1 MSKKIVKVGSRE
13 SALAMWQT
21 EFVIQRLEEK
31 TNDYIF
37 EIVPIKTK
45 GDKILD
51 VALAKVG
58 DKGLF
63 TKELE
68 QAMLDGEIDL
78 AVHSMKDM
86 PTVIVEGLTIAAILK
101 RHDPH
106 DVMVAIPEITSF
118 DALPEGAKVG
128 TSSLRRRAQ
137 LLHIRPDL
145 DIHEI
150 RGNLNTRMRK
160 MADEHFDALILAA
173 AGVERLGWSD
183 KITEKLSY
191 DICLPAVSQ
200 GAIGV
205 ECRADDAE
213 ILALTA
219 LIHDEATAVCVKAER
234 ALLKALE
241 GGCQVPIGALA
252 EIQGEQ
258 LYLRGIVG
266 SLNGTILLKDQETGS
281 IETPE
286 QIGITLAQRFLD
298 NGAQQILDS
307 IRQELAQ

>member
-31 TNDYIF
+31 TNDYLF

-68 QAMLDGEIDL
+68 QAMLDGDIDL

-86 PTVIVEGLTIAAILK
+86 PTVIVDGLTIAAVLD

-106 DVMVAIPEITSF
+106 DVRVAVPDIPSF
-118 DALPEGAKVG
+118 DALPQGAKVG

-137 LLHIRPDL
+137 LLHVRPDL
-145 DIHEI
+145 DIHDI

-183 KITEKLSY
+183 KITENSPTMFACPQSAKELS
-191 DICLPAVSQ
+191 VSS
-200 GAIGV
+200 
-205 ECRADDAE
+205 AE
-213 ILALTA
+213 
-219 LIHDEATAVCVKAER
+219 
-234 ALLKALE
+234 
-241 GGCQVPIGALA
+241 Q
-252 EIQGEQ
+252 
-258 LYLRGIVG
+258 
-266 SLNGTILLKDQETGS
+266 TIKRYW
-281 IETPE
+281 P
-286 QIGITLAQRFLD
+286 
-298 NGAQQILDS
+298 
-307 IRQELAQ
+307 

>member
-1 MSKKIVKVGSRE
+1 MSKKTVKVGSRE

-21 EFVIQRLEEK
+21 EFVIKSLEEK

-86 PTVIVEGLTIAAILK
+86 PTVIVDGLTIAAVLE

-106 DVMVAIPEITSF
+106 DVMVAIPQITSF
-118 DALPEGAKVG
+118 ETLPRGAKVG

-137 LLHIRPDL
+137 LLHLRPDL
-145 DIHEI
+145 DIHDI

-191 DICLPAVSQ
+191 DVCLPAVSQ

-219 LIHDEATAVCVKAER
+219 LVHDEATAVCAKAER
-234 ALLKALE
+234 ALLKSLE

-252 EIQGEQ
+252 EIQGEK
-258 LYLRGIVG
+258 LLLRGIVG
-266 SLNGTILLKDQETGS
+266 SLDGKILLKDQESGYLAAA
-281 IETPE
+281 E
-286 QIGITLAQRFLD
+286 QIGMTLAQRFLD

>member
-1 MSKKIVKVGSRE
+1 MSKRIVKVGSRE

-21 EFVIQRLEEK
+21 EFVIQCLQQK

-68 QAMLDGEIDL
+68 LAMLDGAIDL

-86 PTVIVEGLTIAAILK
+86 PTVLIEDLTIAAVLE

-106 DVMVAIPEITSF
+106 DVLIAASGIPSF
-118 DALPEGAKVG
+118 AQLPQGAKVG

-137 LLHIRPDL
+137 LLHLKPDL
-145 DIHEI
+145 EIHDI
-150 RGNLNTRMRK
+150 RGNLNTRLRK
-160 MADEHFDALILAA
+160 MTEEHFDALILAA
-173 AGVERLGWSD
+173 AGVERLGWSE

-205 ECRADDAE
+205 ECRKDDAE

-219 LIHDEATAVCVKAER
+219 LVHDEKTAVCVQAER

-252 EIQGEQ
+252 ELQDERIV
-258 LYLRGIVG
+258 LRGIVG
-266 SLNGTILLKDQETGS
+266 SLDGQILLKDQQTGRADA
-281 IETPE
+281 PE
-286 QIGITLAQRFLD
+286 QIGIDLAQRFMD
-298 NGAQQILDS
+298 NGAQQILES

>member
-31 TNDYIF
+31 TNDYLF

-68 QAMLDGEIDL
+68 QAMLDGDIDL

-86 PTVIVEGLTIAAILK
+86 PTVIVDGLTIAAVLD

-106 DVMVAIPEITSF
+106 DVMVAVPDIPSF
-118 DALPEGAKVG
+118 DALPQGAKVG

-137 LLHIRPDL
+137 LLHVRPDL
-145 DIHEI
+145 DIHDI

-191 DICLPAVSQ
+191 DVCLPAVSQ

-205 ECRADDAE
+205 ECRADDKE

-219 LIHDEATAVCVKAER
+219 LIHDEATAICVKAER

-252 EIQGEQ
+252 EIQGDQ
-258 LYLRGIVG
+258 IYLRGIVG
-266 SLNGTILLKDQETGS
+266 SLNGKILLKDQETGS

-286 QIGITLAQRFLD
+286 QIGMTLAQRFLD

>member
-86 PTVIVEGLTIAAILK
+86 PTVIVEGLMIAAILK

-145 DIHEI
+145 DIHDI